1 MKISITTTNFQK
13 DFALPLDAYF
23 VGITLI
29 YGNMNMDII
38 KIKNHSCE
46 WLEEIILNE
55 NAKIILYY
63 YNSLKAKDIFE
74 LFEKYKGI
82 QCIEVHN
89 SIIDLVVS
97 I

>member
-13 DFALPLDAYF
+13 DFVLPSNAYF

-29 YGNMNMDII
+29 YENMNIDII

-46 WLEEIILNE
+46 KQEEIILNE

-63 YNSLKAKDIFE
+63 YDSLKAKEIFE
-74 LFEKYKGI
+74 AFDEYENIK
-82 QCIEVHN
+82 CIEVHN
-89 SIIDLVVS
+89 PSLDLIVS